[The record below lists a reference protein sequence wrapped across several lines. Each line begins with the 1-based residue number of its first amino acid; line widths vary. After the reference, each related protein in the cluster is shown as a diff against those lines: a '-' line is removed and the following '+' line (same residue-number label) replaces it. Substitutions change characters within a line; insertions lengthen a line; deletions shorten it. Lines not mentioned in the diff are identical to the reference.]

1 MIHSTCWAHIL
12 HLVAEE
18 IRGKLKLAD
27 KFIASLKQSL
37 VKAPA
42 RRAELLDTFERH
54 QKSRQLPPFPVITRW
69 CTWLACGEYIYSR
82 FDAISE
88 WIEGTEENSI
98 ATKTLKELVETNVNV
113 KQQMKWI
120 HDVSPGLCA
129 SLRKL
134 ESNQLPASGVWFVL
148 ETAIQ
153 LTKDVLGEPS
163 DKLKGYMETRHPS
176 RDFWYSSRFFDPR
189 FATQISEDFTV
200 PVAMALFEVNV
211 PILEMAT
218 YRTLVAQQN
227 YGMDF
232 DVLNFWKSYYKE
244 MPVLSSLALKISS
257 IPSSTSD
264 VERSFS
270 CLRRV
275 LTPLRNQLTEDNL
288 GIHLRLAFNSNQMV
302 MDYNHVS
309 WDDDV

>member
-18 IRGKLKLAD
+18 IRGRLKLAD

-98 ATKTLKELVETNVNV
+98 ATKTLKELLEANVEVRN
-113 KQQMKWI
+113 QLKWI
-120 HDVSPGLCA
+120 HDVAPGLCS

-134 ESNQLPASGVWFVL
+134 ESNRLPASNVWLVL
-148 ETAIQ
+148 ETVIQ
-153 LTKDVLGEPS
+153 LTTDVLGAPS
-163 DKLKGYMETRHPS
+163 SKLQGYMETRHPS
-176 RDFWYSSRFFDPR
+176 RDFWYYSRFFDPR
-189 FATQISEDFTV
+189 FAAQVSEDFTI
-200 PVAMALFEVNV
+200 PDTFAQFEVSV

-218 YRTLVAQQN
+218 YKTLVAQQK
-227 YGMDF
+227 YGVDF
-232 DVLNFWKSYYKE
+232 DVLNFWKSYSKE
-244 MPVLSSLALKISS
+244 MPALSSLALKISS

-288 GIHLRLAFNSNQMV
+288 GVHLRLAFNSNLV
-302 MDYNHVS
+302 EDYNYIS